1 MSSIL
6 QSNEPIYKLCGV
18 CVWHMAQAISETAQA
33 EYFVLSKRHLAMVE
47 CMKRIS
53 GYVGDEYSIRM
64 MYSYLKS
71 ENVLGTFEGFE
82 HVEKSW
88 GILCEYLA
96 QETVQ
101 ELEMGQRES
110 ITQEP
115 VSLGWYINLGF
126 IKGFL
131 NSNSGILRLL
141 RGQYTFR

>member
-1 MSSIL
+1 MS
-6 QSNEPIYKLCGV
+6 
-18 CVWHMAQAISETAQA
+18 QAIDETAQS
-33 EYFVLSKRHLAMVE
+33 EYFVLSKRHIAMVE

-53 GYVGDEYSIRM
+53 GFVGDEYSIRM
-64 MYSYLKS
+64 MYSYLKG
-71 ENVLGTFEGFE
+71 ENVLGIFEGFE

-88 GILCEYLA
+88 GELCQYLA

-101 ELEMGQRES
+101 DLELGEKTS

-115 VSLGWYINLGF
+115 VTLGWYINLGF

-131 NSNSGILRLL
+131 NSNSGLQRLF